1 MLRRQLVDVFLG
13 FVAGLAVAAS
23 VAAVVKLL
31 RMPRRVLSPE
41 GHAMQAALH
50 AATATLPDLRRGLS
64 AETAGRAAPHLLE
77 LTQAAAIALTD
88 GSNLLAF
95 VGAGADHHRAGDDAA
110 WVAAASQRDRTRVDT
125 RLACERE
132 DCPLRAAVIVPLAG
146 SGVEGGTLVAL
157 YTRPGRLQPEDTR
170 VVQEAASLVSAQVAL
185 AALET
190 QGELL
195 ARAELRAL
203 RAQISPHFIYN
214 ALAAVSNSIHQSPD
228 EARDLLT
235 EFAEFIRYAFA
246 RERPYVTLADELRY
260 CQQYLRLE
268 QARWGPRLS
277 VRVEVAPEVLH
288 VAVPAFSLQ
297 PLVENSIR
305 HGLEAGRSEG
315 GEVQIVASD
324 LDRDVEVRVI
334 DDGAGMTDEQA
345 ALALTGISGG
355 IGLANVNRRLISAFG
370 STYGLEIEST
380 PGRGT
385 VVTMTMPKFRA
396 GVRAA

>member
-1 MLRRQLVDVFLG
+1 
-13 FVAGLAVAAS
+13 
-23 VAAVVKLL
+23 
-31 RMPRRVLSPE
+31 
-41 GHAMQAALH
+41 MQAALH

-88 GSNLLAF
+88 GGRLLAF
-95 VGAGADHHRAGDDAA
+95 VGAGDDHHRAGDDAA
-110 WVAAASQRDRTRVDT
+110 WVAAGARDRTRVDT
-125 RLACERE
+125 RLTCDHE
-132 DCPLRAAVIVPLAG
+132 DCPLRAAVIVPLSG

-185 AALET
+185 AALEL

-214 ALAAVSNSIHQSPD
+214 ALAAVSNSIHQSPE

-305 HGLEAGRSEG
+305 HGLEAGPSGG
-315 GEVQIVASD
+315 GEVQIVAVD
-324 LDRDVEVRVI
+324 LDRDVELRVI
-334 DDGAGMTDEQA
+334 DDGAGMTAEQA
-345 ALALTGISGG
+345 SLALTGISGG

-370 STYGLEIEST
+370 STYGLEIDST

-385 VVTMTMPKFRA
+385 VVTMTLPKFRA